1 MDSDRAVG
9 SVGSSGSEQAM
20 GLIAATASDRMV
32 GADRVVG
39 SDHGSTHKSEIRRSF
54 GADECMG
61 PRRRDLRIRASCRAL
76 CCGGRP
82 AELATSVVTGE
93 LHDGSEL
100 SYRQLSA
107 TPFRMSPNN
116 TLQRA

>member
-9 SVGSSGSEQAM
+9 SVGSSGSEQAL
-20 GLIAATASDRMV
+20 GLVAAMASDRM
-32 GADRVVG
+32 VG

-100 SYRQLSA
+100 SCTQLSA

-116 TLQRA
+116 TLQQA